1 MLIQEVNTKIFVKN
15 LVKDLR
21 EDCIF
26 FSKYDLERVYSVRK
40 LYPRALA

>member
-26 FSKYDLERVYSVRK
+26 SKYDLVRIYSVRK